1 MTVNIAASVKREE
14 TKSHGTAFCKFL
26 KETTKRA
33 KTRFSESCGNFGRF
47 GSGGLLESLMQPV
60 FLGAVTWKERIFRW
74 RLNRLSSPKRERK
87 GCSLKNANSVGLV
100 YLERDHAHFRE
111 IKALAKRLKEEFG
124 VKRVGMMSYVHEE
137 GKDQLAGQ
145 KARLRLLL
153 RADLNWYGWPVK
165 EFEAFVDT
173 PFDILIDVDEP
184 VLPLKFVVR
193 PSVAGMKV
201 GVELMESRLDLRIVP
216 EPLEEEEDMEEV
228 DVILQDPMNG
238 AHTQRT
244 IFFGQIDLQ

>member
-1 MTVNIAASVKREE
+1 M
-14 TKSHGTAFCKFL
+14 G
-26 KETTKRA
+26 
-33 KTRFSESCGNFGRF
+33 GF

-60 FLGAVTWKERIFRW
+60 FLSAVTWKERIFRW
-74 RLNRLSSPKRERK
+74 RLNRLSSPERERK

-137 GKDQLAGQ
+137 EKDTPNWLVKKLDSGYFC
-145 KARLRLLL
+145 K
-153 RADLNWYGWPVK
+153 ADLNWYGWPVK

-173 PFDILIDVDEP
+173 PFDILIDLELEP

-193 PSVAGMKV
+193 SSVAGMKV
-201 GVELMESRLDLRIVP
+201 GVEHPAWNHDLDLRMVP
-216 EPLEEEEDMEEV
+216 EPVEEEDDMEEV
-228 DVILQDPMNG
+228 DVILQDPMDPWR

-244 IFFGQIDLQ
+244 ISFLNQIDLQ